1 MNEKNTHS
9 VQGGKKRESTCVFLG
24 LAASLN
30 SDAAAVRP
38 DVILSH

>member
-9 VQGGKKRESTCVFLG
+9 VQGKKRESTCVFLT
-24 LAASLN
+24 LAAPLN

-38 DVILSH
+38 DVISS